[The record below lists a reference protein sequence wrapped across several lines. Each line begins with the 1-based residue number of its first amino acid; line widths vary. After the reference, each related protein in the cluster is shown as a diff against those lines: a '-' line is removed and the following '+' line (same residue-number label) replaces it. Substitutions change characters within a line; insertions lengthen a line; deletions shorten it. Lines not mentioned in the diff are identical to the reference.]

1 MCMYVCVL
9 RLIHEMILRTHI
21 MICYYVVNTQRN
33 QKFWPRRTQRGRKMV
48 RTRSSKRVSD
58 DDDDDD
64 DKMISGSR
72 KVEDVD
78 SSSDDEAPE
87 MVDQSQA
94 KEMERRR
101 IEFENSQRARYV
113 FFIYLRCFLY
123 MYIYIIARGCLTRFM
138 VL

>member
-1 MCMYVCVL
+1 
-9 RLIHEMILRTHI
+9 
-21 MICYYVVNTQRN
+21 
-33 QKFWPRRTQRGRKMV
+33 MV

-113 FFIYLRCFLY
+113 FFSFIYGVFFICIH
-123 MYIYIIARGCLTRFM
+123 MYHC
-138 VL
+138 

>member
-1 MCMYVCVL
+1 
-9 RLIHEMILRTHI
+9 
-21 MICYYVVNTQRN
+21 
-33 QKFWPRRTQRGRKMV
+33 MV
-48 RTRSSKRVSD
+48 RTRSSKRVS

-113 FFIYLRCFLY
+113 FFFHLFTVFSLY
-123 MYIYIIARGCLTRFM
+123 VYICIIARGCFTRFM